1 MQQFLDCLDFLLGAL
16 GLPVSVFFAGWW
28 LGGRVVLAMLGLYVL
43 NFLVVFAGIAVFAIR
58 DPWLLYVLE
67 SKVLLPCEAPSSAEE
82 DRLHGPFSQDLDLCL
97 QGGPLP
103 VRPSPAESRRGTE
116 DGFFPGRQQ
125 SRGPSTGE

>member
-1 MQQFLDCLDFLLGAL
+1 MQQFLDCLEFLLGAL

-82 DRLHGPFSQDLDLCL
+82 DRRLAL
-97 QGGPLP
+97 
-103 VRPSPAESRRGTE
+103 AT
-116 DGFFPGRQQ
+116 
-125 SRGPSTGE
+125 